1 MKFQFYN
8 GFNYVCVCLIMVKQT
23 ILKRKPRKKVKLM
36 KDIKKN
42 ISSLGVFTLSGI
54 ILASSMTN
62 ANAVNSEAE
71 QLLPV
76 NQVSSIAKVSDDVK
90 PALVQKFSDVQLV
103 DESRATEAVTK
114 ITKDKIAEQAR
125 IQAEAQ
131 AEKERLA
138 EQARVEEEKA
148 NLERIEKER
157 IIAEEAEAQA
167 KAEKERLE
175 EEARIQAEKEA
186 EAEAQ
191 AEQARVEAEA
201 EELANTA
208 LVESES
214 TNVSVDSPNQ
224 FDNNVA
230 QASVEFD
237 SNVSTYSG
245 DSNVPATPVSPSVK
259 SETVAPSNTAVK
271 STSRGSAIANAAKAQ
286 IGVNQDCTML
296 ATNSLKAVGINFHG
310 WPKEYLQLGQ
320 VISANEAKPGD
331 LIYYASNG
339 MGQSHI
345 AVYIGNG
352 QAIHGGWNGY
362 TTVQFSANLPAAS
375 APIYISMS

>member
-8 GFNYVCVCLIMVKQT
+8 GFNYVCVCLIMIKQT

-62 ANAVNSEAE
+62 ANAVNSETE

-76 NQVSSIAKVSDDVK
+76 NQVTSIAKVSDDVK

-157 IIAEEAEAQA
+157 IIAEQAEAQA

-186 EAEAQ
+186 EAQAI
-191 AEQARVEAEA
+191 AEQARVEAQA
-201 EELANTA
+201 EELANTV

-237 SNVSTYSG
+237 SNV
-245 DSNVPATPVSPSVK
+245 PATTVSPSVK
-259 SETVAPSNTAVK
+259 SETVAPSNTSVK

-362 TTVQFSANLPAAS
+362 TTAQFSANLPAAS

>member
-1 MKFQFYN
+1 MF
-8 GFNYVCVCLIMVKQT
+8 CVCLIMVKQT

-62 ANAVNSEAE
+62 ANAVNSETE

-76 NQVSSIAKVSDDVK
+76 NQVTSIAKVSDDVK

-191 AEQARVEAEA
+191 AQAEQARIKAEA
-201 EELANTA
+201 EELANTV

-214 TNVSVDSPNQ
+214 TNVSVDSPHQ

-362 TTVQFSANLPAAS
+362 TTAQFSANLPAAS
-375 APIYISMS
+375 TPIYISMS

>member
-245 DSNVPATPVSPSVK
+245 DSNVPDTPVSPSVK

-362 TTVQFSANLPAAS
+362 TTAQFSANLPAAS